1 MCREVCSV
9 QQDELIHSITPLQ
22 SFLCLHSLCRR
33 SLPLVSLLP
42 LSLSVFFHLSFTVMM
57 DLRTV
62 LTISLFLM
70 STESNRSTTETN
82 FTGTVSSTTNPRSD
96 CDCTSPST
104 SLSTS
109 PTPKS
114 SSAHSL
120 GLLSVRWTSGCD
132 GEAILLLHPPPSSS
146 SLSYSSSLLCQS
158 SLTLVKTLLSS
169 PCESWS
175 GCKGPP
181 VWVARKKQGGYD
193 IAGQAPN
200 TSCKILTLQCTAQ
213 TDVQGQLKDQLK
225 AYKVVT
231 ALLCCVLLILFLIR
245 FTKPTVRAL
254 QSRLSDKRQNR
265 WIGPTQSHSVSY
277 QRGKGVVQSTDVE
290 MRMSYPALERLTV
303 NDSREPS
310 SNRNSGYTF

>member
-1 MCREVCSV
+1 MATLEKNQTQTQLRR
-9 QQDELIHSITPLQ
+9 T
-22 SFLCLHSLCRR
+22 SLAPSRVR
-33 SLPLVSLLP
+33 PNPGV
-42 LSLSVFFHLSFTVMM
+42 TVH
-57 DLRTV
+57 
-62 LTISLFLM
+62 
-70 STESNRSTTETN
+70 
-82 FTGTVSSTTNPRSD
+82 
-96 CDCTSPST
+96 CTSPST

-120 GLLSVRWTSGCD
+120 GLLSVKWTSDCD

-169 PCESWS
+169 QCESRRR
-175 GCKGPP
+175 CEGPP

-213 TDVQGQLKDQLK
+213 TDVQGQLK